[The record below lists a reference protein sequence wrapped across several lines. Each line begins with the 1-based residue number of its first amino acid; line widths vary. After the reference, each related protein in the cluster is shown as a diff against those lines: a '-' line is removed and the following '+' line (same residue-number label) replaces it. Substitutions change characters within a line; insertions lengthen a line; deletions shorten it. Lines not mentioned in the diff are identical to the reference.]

1 MAKTAILEPNR
12 KYSFSDYFK
21 LDFDS
26 EAILDYFGFGLEIQ
40 RMPLPKAQLDSSEIL
55 ALTQRIDTFLPHI
68 TLNSEMARREFLI
81 APVLMDLIRFIS
93 LKVKVDYWIE
103 VSDQLRGALDYY
115 LQSDSNLL
123 VIEAKDENLQRGF
136 TQLAVELIA
145 LHHWTEAPVSYLYGA
160 VSIGN
165 IWQFSRCDRQNQII
179 TQDLNLYRVP
189 ADLAELVN
197 ILVGILKGLGSQ
209 QNQEGGAGDGEC

>member
-1 MAKTAILEPNR
+1 MVKAAILEPNR
-12 KYSFSDYFK
+12 KYNFSDYFK

-40 RMPLPKAQLDSSEIL
+40 RMALPKAQLDSSEVTS
-55 ALTQRIDTFLPHI
+55 LTQRIDAFLPHI
-68 TLNSEMARREFLI
+68 TLSSEIARREFLI

-93 LKVKVDYWIE
+93 LKVKVSYWIE
-103 VSDQLRGALDYY
+103 VSEQLRGALDYY
-115 LQSDSNLL
+115 LQAESNLL

-145 LHHWTEAPVSYLYGA
+145 LHHWTEVNTSYLYGA

-165 IWQFSRCDRQNQII
+165 VWQFSRCDRQNQVI

-189 ADLAELVN
+189 ADLAELVS
-197 ILVGILKGLGSQ
+197 ILVGILKGLDSDTLPDQ
-209 QNQEGGAGDGEC
+209 IS

>member
-1 MAKTAILEPNR
+1 MTKATILEPNR

-26 EAILDYFGFGLEIQ
+26 EEILDYFGFGLEIQ
-40 RMPLPKAQLDSSEIL
+40 RLTLPKVQLDPTDVLS
-55 ALTQRIDTFLPHI
+55 LTQRIDTFLPHI
-68 TLNSEMARREFLI
+68 TLSSEMARREFLI
-81 APVLMDLIRFIS
+81 APVLMDLVRFTS
-93 LKVKVDYWIE
+93 LKVKVSYWIE

-123 VIEAKDENLQRGF
+123 IIEAKDENLQRGF

-145 LHHWTEAPVSYLYGA
+145 LHQWTEASTPYLFGA

-165 IWQFSRCDRQNQII
+165 VWQFSRCDRRNQVI

-189 ADLAELVN
+189 ADLEELVN
-197 ILVGILKGLGSQ
+197 ILVGILKGIES
-209 QNQEGGAGDGEC
+209 